1 MCPEFAIGM
10 GPKIFSFRKDE
21 TLYTIRLLPVGG
33 YVRMAG
39 DGLEEPPVQPG
50 MNVKIK
56 LNEKDEITHIILD
69 DQHKFQQ
76 IEAIEVKKCD
86 FKDDLYIEGITSYDE
101 ERHHYSIAKK
111 AYFVENGSLI
121 QIALEIDSL
130 RIRNHYP
137 NFNTFAGP
145 LFNFILAL
153 VLFIGLAYYQGTPT
167 NTIGEVVKHSPA
179 DQAGLHKGDKIV
191 EIGDHKIKDF
201 SEIRKVL
208 DDNKTSKTTI
218 KVQRDHHLKTMQ
230 LEPKKVENKISKN
243 KSKQVTKSDLHLS
256 WSIVSL
262 NQSVMEFII
271 SLIKVN

>member
-1 MCPEFAIGM
+1 M
-10 GPKIFSFRKDE
+10 
-21 TLYTIRLLPVGG
+21 
-33 YVRMAG
+33 
-39 DGLEEPPVQPG
+39 
-50 MNVKIK
+50 
-56 LNEKDEITHIILD
+56 
-69 DQHKFQQ
+69 
-76 IEAIEVKKCD
+76 
-86 FKDDLYIEGITSYDE
+86 
-101 ERHHYSIAKK
+101 
-111 AYFVENGSLI
+111 
-121 QIALEIDSL
+121 
-130 RIRNHYP
+130 
-137 NFNTFAGP
+137 
-145 LFNFILAL
+145 
-153 VLFIGLAYYQGTPT
+153 LFIGLAYYQGTPT

>member
-1 MCPEFAIGM
+1 MMKKDI
-10 GPKIFSFRKDE
+10 ITQSLRKHILLKME
-21 TLYTIRLLPVGG
+21 VLYKSP
-33 YVRMAG
+33 
-39 DGLEEPPVQPG
+39 
-50 MNVKIK
+50 
-56 LNEKDEITHIILD
+56 
-69 DQHKFQQ
+69 
-76 IEAIEVKKCD
+76 
-86 FKDDLYIEGITSYDE
+86 
-101 ERHHYSIAKK
+101 
-111 AYFVENGSLI
+111 
-121 QIALEIDSL
+121 LEIDSL

-218 KVQRDHHLKTMQ
+218 KVQRDHHLKQ
-230 LEPKKVENKISKN
+230 CNLNPKGR
-243 KSKQVTKSDLHLS
+243 KQ
-256 WSIVSL
+256 
-262 NQSVMEFII
+262 N
-271 SLIKVN
+271 